1 MKSARLRVHV
11 SASRVHRWL
20 AVIVGVQ
27 LLIWF
32 TSGLV
37 MSVLP
42 IERVRGEHLVAK
54 ESSQPLP
61 SGAAHLLSS
70 LPREE
75 AAIATLTLGM
85 VLDRPTVAI
94 GYVDGRRRLLDLAS
108 GREIRIDRTLA
119 ERIVRA
125 AYKGPAVMARTQAVT
140 SSSTEY
146 RGALPAWQVAL
157 NDADATRVYVDA
169 ATGRIAAVRT
179 NTWRLYDFFWG
190 LHIMDW
196 KNHEDF
202 NTPWLMAFAV
212 GSLGLGVAGTVLLY
226 MRWPRRFR
234 HRRTAV

>member
-1 MKSARLRVHV
+1 M
-11 SASRVHRWL
+11 
-20 AVIVGVQ
+20 
-27 LLIWF
+27 
-32 TSGLV
+32 
-37 MSVLP
+37 
-42 IERVRGEHLVAK
+42 
-54 ESSQPLP
+54 
-61 SGAAHLLSS
+61 
-70 LPREE
+70 
-75 AAIATLTLGM
+75 
-85 VLDRPTVAI
+85 LDRPTVAI